1 MQVTVYTGLWI
12 SSSAYG
18 RRARLR
24 GSVLVTLF
32 GVVWRGYAAVIVLP
46 RRQREASRRGSGHI
60 SHPEFSSGGQI
71 R

>member
-1 MQVTVYTGLWI
+1 MLAIVCTGLWI

-24 GSVLVTLF
+24 GSVLVTLY
-32 GVVWRGYAAVIVLP
+32 GEACRGYAAVIVLP
-46 RRQREASRRGSGHI
+46 RRQREASSRGSDHI
-60 SHPEFSSGGQI
+60 SHPKFSSGGQI